1 LNIAFTRRS
10 ARHHQQA
17 MRALTVALLVTF
29 STVPVA
35 AQNQYGNPEKRPPRA
50 TSATISEADLMSR
63 LYVFADDSMEGR
75 NAPLASNA
83 KGTAYI
89 VRELTRLKVAPAGPL
104 GSYYQ
109 TLPYVQRTLS
119 PRTSL
124 TVNGVPL
131 TLGTDFTVSSRAATK
146 IVDSA
151 VVIFAGV
158 STFADQMI
166 LPEWAAN
173 RFVIVVPPPPP
184 PPATADAA
192 GGARG
197 GGAGGGRGAGRGGAP
212 TPVNVATRYA
222 GAAAIA
228 TVVPDINNPPA
239 TGGFGGRGGGGG
251 RGGAAGPASV
261 LNDLSAARVAAQLYI
276 TPAAAAKLLGRPV
289 EGAGPGTMGGA
300 VTASIFFD
308 DVVIP
313 HASNVLAIIPGSDPV
328 LRNEYVVIS
337 AHNDHVGLSGPNAQ
351 GQSTAVDHDSLRAA
365 RLALLRMQMR
375 GGELVAN
382 PPGTTVAVNTD
393 SLRRLR
399 PARRDSIRNGA
410 DDDGSGSMGVLEIAE
425 AIAAM
430 PVKPKRTTIF
440 AWWTAEEDGLV
451 GSRWFTDNPTVPLNQ
466 VVANINMDMIGRGR
480 AEDVPGGGPDYL
492 GYLGANRLA
501 TVLDDRV
508 QAINKQ
514 QRNPLRLDNRFD
526 WPITWPGY
534 NNIYGRSDHANFSRY
549 NIPIVFFF
557 TGLHADYHQIT
568 DEPQY
573 IDYPHYSRIV
583 NFVKDLTV
591 DVANLPTR
599 PKVDRSGAIPPRPIK
614 Q

>member
-1 LNIAFTRRS
+1 MRSSLIAFS
-10 ARHHQQA
+10 
-17 MRALTVALLVTF
+17 LIVT
-29 STVPVA
+29 TAVPAVS
-35 AQNQYGNPEKRPPRA
+35 QTNGYGNPEKRAPRP

-83 KGTAYI
+83 RGTAYI
-89 VRELTRLKVAPAGPL
+89 VRELQRLKIAPAGLL

-109 TLPYVQRTLS
+109 VLPYVSRSLS
-119 PRTSL
+119 SRTSL
-124 TVNGVPL
+124 TINGEPL
-131 TLGTDFTVSSRAATK
+131 RLGTDFTVTSRGATK
-146 IVDSA
+146 IIDSA
-151 VVIFAGV
+151 QVIFAGV
-158 STFADQMI
+158 SSNADQMI

-173 RFVIVVPPPPP
+173 RFVIVMPPPPP
-184 PPATADAA
+184 PPTAADAS
-192 GGARG
+192 GA
-197 GGAGGGRGAGRGGAP
+197 AGGGRGGRGGAGAGV
-212 TPVNVATRYA
+212 TIPVNAATRYA

-228 TVVPDINNPPA
+228 TVVPDVNNPPA
-239 TGGFGGRGGGGG
+239 AGGFGGFGGRGGGGG
-251 RGGAAGPASV
+251 RGGAAGPQTV
-261 LNDLSAARVAAQLYI
+261 LNDLSAVRVAAQFYI

-289 EGAGPGTMGGA
+289 EGAGPGTMGGLTNA
-300 VTASIFFD
+300 TIFFED
-308 DVVIP
+308 TDIP
-313 HASNVLAIIPGSDPV
+313 YAANVLAIIPGSDPV
-328 LRNEYVVIS
+328 LKNEYVVIS
-337 AHNDHVGLSGPNAQ
+337 AHNDHVGISGPNAQ
-351 GQSTAVDHDSLRAA
+351 GVSTAVDHDSLRAA
-365 RLALLRMQMR
+365 RLALLRMQMQ

-382 PPGTTVAVNTD
+382 PAGTTVTVNID
-393 SLRRLR
+393 SLRRIR

-430 PVKPKRTTIF
+430 PVKPKRSTIF

-492 GYLGANRLA
+492 GYLGADRLSSA
-501 TVLDDRV
+501 LGERV
-508 QAINKQ
+508 KAINQKQ
-514 QRNPLRLDNRFD
+514 SNPLRMDNRFD
-526 WPITWPGY
+526 WPIAWPGY
-534 NNIYGRSDHANFSRY
+534 NNIYGRSDHANFARY

-583 NFVKDLTV
+583 NYVRDLAV

>member
-1 LNIAFTRRS
+1 
-10 ARHHQQA
+10 
-17 MRALTVALLVTF
+17 
-29 STVPVA
+29 
-35 AQNQYGNPEKRPPRA
+35 
-50 TSATISEADLMSR
+50 
-63 LYVFADDSMEGR
+63 
-75 NAPLASNA
+75 
-83 KGTAYI
+83 
-89 VRELTRLKVAPAGPL
+89 
-104 GSYYQ
+104 
-109 TLPYVQRTLS
+109 
-119 PRTSL
+119 
-124 TVNGVPL
+124 VN
-131 TLGTDFTVSSRAATK
+131 
-146 IVDSA
+146 
-151 VVIFAGV
+151 
-158 STFADQMI
+158 
-166 LPEWAAN
+166 
-173 RFVIVVPPPPP
+173 
-184 PPATADAA
+184 
-192 GGARG
+192 
-197 GGAGGGRGAGRGGAP
+197 
-212 TPVNVATRYA
+212 
-222 GAAAIA
+222 AAI
-228 TVVPDINNPPA
+228 
-239 TGGFGGRGGGGG
+239 F
-251 RGGAAGPASV
+251 
-261 LNDLSAARVAAQLYI
+261 Y
-276 TPAAAAKLLGRPV
+276 
-289 EGAGPGTMGGA
+289 
-300 VTASIFFD
+300 D
-308 DVVIP
+308 DVEIP
-313 HASNVLAIIPGSDPV
+313 YASNVLAIIPGSDPV
-328 LRNEYVVIS
+328 LKNEYVVIS
-337 AHNDHVGLSGPNAQ
+337 AHNDHVGVSGPNAQ
-351 GQSTAVDHDSLRAA
+351 GVSTAVDHDSLRAA
-365 RLALLRMQMR
+365 RLALLRMQMQ

-382 PPGTTVAVNTD
+382 APGTTVTVNMD
-393 SLRRLR
+393 SLRRIR

-508 QAINKQ
+508 QAINRQ

-557 TGLHADYHQIT
+557 TGLHADYHQVT

>member
-1 LNIAFTRRS
+1 
-10 ARHHQQA
+10 
-17 MRALTVALLVTF
+17 MRAIITALLL
-29 STVPVA
+29 STAIAPA
-35 AQNQYGNPEKRPPRA
+35 IAQNNSYGNPEKRAPRA

-83 KGTAYI
+83 RGTAYI
-89 VRELTRLKVAPAGPL
+89 VRELQRLKIAPAGLL

-109 TLPYVQRTLS
+109 VLPYVSRSLS

-124 TVNGVPL
+124 TVNGEPL
-131 TLGTDFTVSSRAATK
+131 RLGTDFAVTSRGATK
-146 IVDSA
+146 IIDSA
-151 VVIFAGV
+151 QVIFAGV
-158 STFADQMI
+158 SNNADQMI

-173 RFVIVVPPPPP
+173 RFVIVMPP
-184 PPATADAA
+184 PPATDTA
-192 GGARG
+192 GAARG
-197 GGAGGGRGAGRGGAP
+197 GGAGGGGGGFGRGGGGGGTA

-222 GAAAIA
+222 GAVAIA
-228 TVVPDINNPPA
+228 TVVPDVNNPPA
-239 TGGFGGRGGGGG
+239 AGGFGGRGGGGRGGG
-251 RGGAAGPASV
+251 RGGAGGPTNV
-261 LNDLSAARVAAQLYI
+261 LNDLSAARVAAQYYI

-289 EGAGPGTMGGA
+289 EGAGPGTMGGLA
-300 VTASIFFD
+300 NATVFYD
-308 DVVIP
+308 DTDIP
-313 HASNVLAIIPGSDPV
+313 YAANVLAIIPGSDPV
-328 LRNEYVVIS
+328 LKNEYVVIS
-337 AHNDHVGLSGPNAQ
+337 AHNDHVGISGPNAQ
-351 GQSTAVDHDSLRAA
+351 GVSTAVDHDSLRAA

-382 PPGTTVAVNTD
+382 AQGTTVNVNVD
-393 SLRRLR
+393 SLRRIR

-430 PVKPKRTTIF
+430 PVKPKRSTIF

-466 VVANINMDMIGRGR
+466 VVTNINMDMIGRGR
-480 AEDVPGGGPDYL
+480 AEDVPGGGPDFL
-492 GYLGANRLA
+492 GYLGADRLSTA
-501 TVLDDRV
+501 LGERV

-514 QRNPLRLDNRFD
+514 QSSPLRMDNRFD
-526 WPITWPGY
+526 WPIAWPGY
-534 NNIYGRSDHANFSRY
+534 NNIYGRSDHANFARY

-557 TGLHADYHQIT
+557 TGLHADYHQVT

-583 NFVKDLTV
+583 NYVRDLAV
-591 DVANLPTR
+591 DVANLPQR
-599 PKVDRSGAIPPRPIK
+599 PKVDRSGAVPPRPIK

>member
-1 LNIAFTRRS
+1 
-10 ARHHQQA
+10 
-17 MRALTVALLVTF
+17 V
-29 STVPVA
+29 
-35 AQNQYGNPEKRPPRA
+35 G
-50 TSATISEADLMSR
+50 
-63 LYVFADDSMEGR
+63 
-75 NAPLASNA
+75 
-83 KGTAYI
+83 
-89 VRELTRLKVAPAGPL
+89 
-104 GSYYQ
+104 
-109 TLPYVQRTLS
+109 
-119 PRTSL
+119 
-124 TVNGVPL
+124 
-131 TLGTDFTVSSRAATK
+131 
-146 IVDSA
+146 
-151 VVIFAGV
+151 
-158 STFADQMI
+158 
-166 LPEWAAN
+166 
-173 RFVIVVPPPPP
+173 
-184 PPATADAA
+184 
-192 GGARG
+192 
-197 GGAGGGRGAGRGGAP
+197 
-212 TPVNVATRYA
+212 TRYA

-228 TVVPDINNPPA
+228 TVVPDVNNPPA
-239 TGGFGGRGGGGG
+239 TGGFGRGGRGGGAGG
-251 RGGAAGPASV
+251 GPPGSTTV
-261 LNDLSAARVAAQLYI
+261 LNDLSAPRVAAQFYI

-300 VTASIFFD
+300 VSTAVFYD
-308 DVVIP
+308 DVTIP

-328 LRNEYVVIS
+328 LKNEYVVIS
-337 AHNDHVGLSGPNAQ
+337 AHNDHVGVSAPNAQ

-365 RLALLRMQMR
+365 RLALLRMQMQ

-382 PPGTTVAVNTD
+382 PPGTTVAVNLD
-393 SLRRLR
+393 SLRRIR
-399 PARRDSIRNGA
+399 PPRRDSIRNGA

-430 PVKPKRTTIF
+430 PVKPKRSTIF

-451 GSRWFTDNPTVPLNQ
+451 GSRWWTDNPTVPLNQ

-480 AEDVPGGGPDYL
+480 AEDIPGGGPDFL

-508 QAINKQ
+508 QAINRQ

-557 TGLHADYHQIT
+557 TGLHADYHQVT

-583 NFVKDLTV
+583 NFVKDLMV